1 MRFSAGMLLAM
12 AAGTYSL
19 RLLGLML
26 ARRGVSGTLTRL
38 IPLFPAALL
47 SGLVVIN
54 VLSRDGRLV
63 LDERVVGLAVAI
75 LLAARGWGM
84 ASIVGGGV
92 AATALVRLG
101 QMLLAG

>member
-1 MRFSAGMLLAM
+1 MSFGAGMLLAM
-12 AAGTYSL
+12 AAGTYFL
-19 RLLGLML
+19 RLLGLLL
-26 ARRGVSGTLTRL
+26 ARRGVNETLTRL

-63 LDERVVGLAVAI
+63 LDERLVGLAVAV
-75 LLAARGWGM
+75 LLAARGRGM

-92 AATALVRLG
+92 AATALVRLA
-101 QMLLAG
+101 QMLLIG

>member
-1 MRFSAGMLLAM
+1 MRFGAGMLLAM
-12 AAGTYSL
+12 AAGTYVL

-26 ARRGVSGTLTRL
+26 ARRGVNETLSRL
-38 IPLFPAALL
+38 IPLFPAAVL

-75 LLAARGWGM
+75 LLAVGGRGM
-84 ASIVGGGV
+84 ATIVCGGV
-92 AATALVRLG
+92 VATALARG
-101 QMLLAG
+101 AQMLLAG